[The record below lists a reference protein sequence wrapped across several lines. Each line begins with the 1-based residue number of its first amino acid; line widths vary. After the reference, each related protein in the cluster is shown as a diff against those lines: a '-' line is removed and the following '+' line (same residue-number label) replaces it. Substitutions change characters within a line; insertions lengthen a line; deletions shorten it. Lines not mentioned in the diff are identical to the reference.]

1 MMSPPTRAR
10 LTVQIITMGAIEAR
24 QLLDSRARNDAVH
37 RPVPEVVTELV
48 KKAGEKG
55 RGRGWGPYI
64 DPRLIEDCVRAT
76 GHATSGDQVVVVDAR
91 GFSDPDQDRKHIGL
105 QAVKIR
111 DLVRHTE
118 FRGTL
123 EAMASNMRTAAQNV
137 TRGGRLVLVV
147 YCRKGVH
154 RSVSF
159 GHVAWELLHASPH
172 DVDLLPIYH
181 ASAAHLWPM
190 NYCGECRQCRATSSV
205 RDEAITRAIRVWRPM
220 SPVQVM

>member
-1 MMSPPTRAR
+1 MVLSPRPRVR
-10 LTVQIITMGAIEAR
+10 LPVQIITMGAIAAR
-24 QLLDSRARNDAVH
+24 ELLESRARNDAVP
-37 RPVPEVVTELV
+37 RQVPEVVTELV
-48 KKAGEKG
+48 RKAGAKG
-55 RGRGWGPYI
+55 RGKGRGPYI

-91 GFSDPDQDRKHIGL
+91 GFSDPDQDHDRKHIGL
-105 QAVKIR
+105 DPVKIR

-123 EAMASNMRTAAQNV
+123 EAMASDMRTAAQNV

-159 GHVAWELLHASPH
+159 GHVA
-172 DVDLLPIYH
+172 
-181 ASAAHLWPM
+181 
-190 NYCGECRQCRATSSV
+190 
-205 RDEAITRAIRVWRPM
+205 
-220 SPVQVM
+220 